1 MYTEIRNNYTWGPAV
16 EPGRIAPECGD
27 LLAAVTIDGWGTAGD
42 TERGAVI
49 ATVILT
55 KHGDI
60 VTDFHDN
67 GARMDTQVLS
77 AIKEAKQ
84 TLKDI
89 WSDGKER
96 RRRTRK
102 EGEGSVTF
110 QKVLYVPS
118 SVLQTIRGYLQA
130 ESKAEYQGE
139 DNTIIYTAKF
149 PDGKQMDIKC
159 CGCQEDPSWTEAVLF
174 DKSGYQLCFT
184 EVKEE
189 FEGPWELEYKGTLY
203 CVDVRP
209 DTSDPK

>member
-27 LLAAVTIDGWGTAGD
+27 LLAAVTIDGWRTAGD
-42 TERGAVI
+42 TEQGAVI
-49 ATVILT
+49 ATLT

>member
-16 EPGRIAPECGD
+16 EPGYSLSECGD
-27 LLAAVTIDGWGTAGD
+27 LLAAVTIDGWKTACD
-42 TERGAVI
+42 TEQGTVI

-67 GARMDTQVLS
+67 GARMDTQVLC

-89 WSDGKER
+89 WADGKVR
-96 RRRTRK
+96 RRQPLER
-102 EGEGSVTF
+102 GEDSVTY
-110 QKVLYVPS
+110 QKILYVPS
-118 SVLQTIRGYLQA
+118 SVLQTINRYLQA

-139 DNTIIYTAKF
+139 DDTITYTVKF
-149 PDGKQMDIKC
+149 PDGKEMDIKC
-159 CGCQEDPSWTEAVLF
+159 CGCQNDPSWTEAVLF
-174 DKSGYQLCFT
+174 DELGDQLTCSGV
-184 EVKEE
+184 EEE
-189 FEGPWELEYKGTLY
+189 FEGPWELEYEGAHY

-209 DTSDPK
+209 DTSDSK